1 MSKILRRPMFRGGGK
16 VSSYGNGIATGLA
29 DGGMASK
36 RGLVD
41 GPGGYSGAPQRTYQ
55 NPYKLSDPVYASGYS
70 AYEPNY
76 ESGALTGADV
86 KNMAEKK
93 VFGSMLGKDT
103 VGLNQTMK
111 DFMYN
116 YLGAPL
122 DKLTKSATDYAI
134 GTEFN
139 EESDPI
145 FGNQDT
151 MKKIYDRDVMPEAT
165 KLSNELITQ
174 EDSDDTYEEEFLD
187 KETYFD
193 EKGKLQFRDTNEVD
207 LRNKARLK
215 SYVDN
220 APSSAREEGILNKD
234 YGELGRILD
243 KQRLRK
249 EEANRIKGGGQDAAQ
264 SDFEIPVGVTELE
277 GEEEVGEIG
286 FADMAEEYYNMMGAG
301 ADERMAER
309 ISSQEAKAD
318 ERIRRARGNDIS
330 NTLLKVFEG
339 SQQDGATVGKSLV
352 EGSKYLTSKTSETE
366 EARRLKDIQLAK
378 LEDSGFNREESRRDR
393 AGAMAFKDMMQDKQ
407 FNFSDVKSDKDF
419 DRKMQM
425 LEKQLAATSNDV
437 EKRIIAA
444 RIGKL
449 EDLKAREYAPGNTE
463 RDITWA
469 KNQPKGS
476 FEHISWLN
484 KNKYAPTLE
493 AQITSRKNNMTGN
506 PMSAGEVVAMGTLYY
521 DDWGGKF
528 IQGADQKDGTYFDSK
543 ASEIITIQDGE
554 VVESMTQSVKLS

>member
-1 MSKILRRPMFRGGGK
+1 MSKIYRRPMFRGGGK

-29 DGGMASK
+29 DGGRVNLQA
-36 RGLVD
+36 G
-41 GPGGYSGAPQRTYQ
+41 GAPQRTSQ

-86 KNMAEKK
+86 KKMAEEK

-103 VGLNQTMK
+103 VKLNQTMK

-122 DKLTKSATDYAI
+122 DKFTKSATDYAI

-139 EESDPI
+139 EEGDPI

-193 EKGKLQFRDTNEVD
+193 EDGKLQFRDTNEVD

-220 APSSAREEGILNKD
+220 APSTDRED
-234 YGELGRILD
+234 YRSSQYDDGSLKALLTR
-243 KQRLRK
+243 QRLAE
-249 EEANRIKGGGQDAAQ
+249 EEANRIKGGGQDASE
-264 SDFEIPVGVTELE
+264 SDFEIPEGVTELE

-286 FADMAEEYYNMMGAG
+286 FANMAEEYYNMMGAG

-309 ISSQEAKAD
+309 IAATEAREDA
-318 ERIRRARGNDIS
+318 RIKRARGSDIS
-330 NTLLKVFEG
+330 NTLLKFFEG
-339 SQQDGATVGKSLV
+339 SQEGGATVGSSAANA
-352 EGSKYLTSKTSETE
+352 SKYLTSKESATE
-366 EARRLKDIQLAK
+366 SARRGKDAK
-378 LEDSGFNREESRRDR
+378 LDRLEDAGFNRDEARRDR
-393 AGAMAFKDMMQDKQ
+393 AGQMAFKDMMQDKQ

-419 DRKMQM
+419 DRKMKM
-425 LEKQLAATSNDV
+425 LEKQLAATSSDV

-463 RDITWA
+463 RDINWA
-469 KNQPKGS
+469 KQQPKGS

-506 PMSAGEVVAMGTLYY
+506 PMSAGEVIAMGTLYY

-528 IQGADQKDGTYFDSK
+528 LQGTEQKDGTYFDVK

-554 VVESMTQSVKLS
+554 VIESMTESVKLS

>member
-29 DGGMASK
+29 NGGMASK

-41 GPGGYSGAPQRTYQ
+41 GPGGYAGQKPIYPA
-55 NPYKLSDPVYASGYS
+55 GFS

-76 ESGALTGADV
+76 NSGNLSGADI
-86 KNMAEKK
+86 KKMAEKK
-93 VFGSMLGKDT
+93 IFGSALGKDT
-103 VGLNQTMK
+103 VQLNQTMK

-122 DKLTKSATDYAI
+122 DKFTKSATDYAI

-139 EESDPI
+139 EESDPV

-193 EKGKLQFRDTNEVD
+193 EDGKLQFRDTNEVD

-220 APSSAREEGILNKD
+220 APSTDRENYRSSQYDDGSLKA
-234 YGELGRILD
+234 LLT
-243 KQRLRK
+243 KQRLTE
-249 EEANRIKGGGQDAAQ
+249 EEANRIKPGGQDASE
-264 SDFEIPVGVTELE
+264 SDFEIPEGVTELE

-286 FADMAEEYYNMMGAG
+286 FANMAEEYYNMMGAG

-309 ISSQEAKAD
+309 IAATEAREDA
-318 ERIRRARGNDIS
+318 RIKRARGSDIS
-330 NTLLKVFEG
+330 NTLLKFFEG
-339 SQQDGATVGKSLV
+339 SQEGGATVGSSAANA
-352 EGSKYLTSKTSETE
+352 SKYLTSKESATE
-366 EARRLKDIQLAK
+366 LARRGKDAK
-378 LEDSGFNREESRRDR
+378 LDRLEDAGFNRDEARRDR
-393 AGAMAFKDMMQDKQ
+393 AGQMAFKDMMQDKQ

-419 DRKMQM
+419 DRKMKM
-425 LEKQLAATSNDV
+425 LEKQLAATSSDV

-449 EDLKAREYAPGNTE
+449 EDLKSRQYSPGINQKNVEYLMSLPDG
-463 RDITWA
+463 A
-469 KNQPKGS
+469 KKTAALKAAGYANNIFRQATNAS
-476 FEHISWLN
+476 LN
-484 KNKYAPTLE
+484 LE
-493 AQITSRKNNMTGN
+493 G
-506 PMSAGEVVAMGTLYY
+506 AGAYTVDDVVAEGGIYFS
-521 DDWGGKF
+521 DWGG
-528 IQGADQKDGTYFDSK
+528 IWRNDGSQEDGTYIIPGSK
-543 ASEIITIQDGE
+543 EILKIQGGKE
-554 VVESMTQSVKLS
+554 IYRKPIAIV

>member
-1 MSKILRRPMFRGGGK
+1 MVVT

-29 DGGMASK
+29 DGGRVNLQA
-36 RGLVD
+36 G
-41 GPGGYSGAPQRTYQ
+41 GPPQRTSQ

-86 KNMAEKK
+86 KKMAEEK

-103 VGLNQTMK
+103 VKLNQTMK

-122 DKLTKSATDYAI
+122 DKFTKSATDYAI

-139 EESDPI
+139 EESDPV

-174 EDSDDTYEEEFLD
+174 EDSDDTYEEEFLN

-193 EKGKLQFRDTNEVD
+193 EDGKLQFRDTNEVD

-220 APSSAREEGILNKD
+220 APSTDRED
-234 YGELGRILD
+234 YRSSQYDDGSLKALLTR
-243 KQRLRK
+243 QRLAE
-249 EEANRIKGGGQDAAQ
+249 EEANRIKPGGQDASE
-264 SDFEIPVGVTELE
+264 SDFEIPEGVTELE

-286 FADMAEEYYNMMGAG
+286 FANMAEEYYNMMGAG

-309 ISSQEAKAD
+309 IAATEAREDA
-318 ERIRRARGNDIS
+318 RIKRARGSDIS
-330 NTLLKVFEG
+330 NTLLKFFEG
-339 SQQDGATVGKSLV
+339 SQEGGATVGSSAANA
-352 EGSKYLTSKTSETE
+352 SKYLTSKESATE
-366 EARRLKDIQLAK
+366 LARRGKDAK
-378 LEDSGFNREESRRDR
+378 LDRLEDAGFNRDEARRDR
-393 AGAMAFKDMMQDKQ
+393 AGQMAFKDMMQDKQ

-419 DRKMQM
+419 DRKMKM
-425 LEKQLAATSNDV
+425 LEKQLAATSSDV

-449 EDLKAREYAPGNTE
+449 EDLKSRQYSPGINQKNVEYLMSLPDG
-463 RDITWA
+463 A
-469 KNQPKGS
+469 KKTAALKAAGYANNIFRQATNAS
-476 FEHISWLN
+476 LN
-484 KNKYAPTLE
+484 LE
-493 AQITSRKNNMTGN
+493 G
-506 PMSAGEVVAMGTLYY
+506 AGAYTVDDVVAEGGIYFS
-521 DDWGGKF
+521 DWGG
-528 IQGADQKDGTYFDSK
+528 IWRNDGSQEDGTYIIPESK
-543 ASEIITIQDGE
+543 EILKIQGGKE
-554 VVESMTQSVKLS
+554 IYRKPIAIV